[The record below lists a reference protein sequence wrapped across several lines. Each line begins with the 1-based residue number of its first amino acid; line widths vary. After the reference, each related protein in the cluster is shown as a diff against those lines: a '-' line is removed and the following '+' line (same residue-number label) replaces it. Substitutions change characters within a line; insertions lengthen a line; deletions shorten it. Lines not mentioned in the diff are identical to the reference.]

1 MIIKYYGIFDSAA
14 GECISMLPSKND
26 EVAKRS
32 VAHIVRE
39 PGFDRI
45 AGRDYVLEHL
55 FDIDTESRQIVD
67 NTVSVICSFGAEVA
81 IIEQEEKEA
90 KLMKM
95 LELQSQA
102 IKQEGEKK

>member
-1 MIIKYYGIFDSAA
+1 MIVKYYGIFDGAA
-14 GECISMLPSKND
+14 QECISIMPSKND

-55 FDIDTESRQIVD
+55 FDIDTETRQVVD

-81 IIEQEEKEA
+81 EIEQEEKEA

-95 LELQSQA
+95 LELQAAS
-102 IKQEGEKK
+102 IKQEGESK